1 MNKFEQDSS
10 DDYQMSAVGRVGPRS
25 EVRRRGVPSSDGVG
39 AGVHPTM

>member
-25 EVRRRGVPSSDGVG
+25 EVQRRGFPVLMGG
-39 AGVHPTM
+39 RGVHPTM